1 MKLQDRKLF
10 LKVDTGIVILGKE
23 VIRMTPFRKAVL
35 DDGTKKTR
43 YDLLQMFKRRFDIA
57 KSDLKTTSIHTPSM
71 KQLEEMFQNN
81 ILNAECY
88 MNDKYQVNVYRNE
101 KADFMVLHENL
112 KGKMTYLSIKRLDK
126 QSIHDW
132 RELMDIKNTLTS
144 PEQEAVEL
152 YPAEWRRV
160 DTANQYHLFVFPK
173 GFAPAFGYMER
184 LVDTTER
191 KGGINKA
198 GQRGS

>member
-1 MKLQDRKLF
+1 
-10 LKVDTGIVILGKE
+10 
-23 VIRMTPFRKAVL
+23 MTPFRKAVL

-43 YDLLQMFKRRFDIA
+43 YDLYQIFKRRFELA
-57 KSDLKTTSIHTPSM
+57 KKDLATGDSYIKTPSL
-71 KQLEEMFQNN
+71 KDLEKMYKDN
-81 ILNAECY
+81 ILGAECY
-88 MNDKYQVNVYRNE
+88 INDKYQVNVYRNE

>member
-1 MKLQDRKLF
+1 
-10 LKVDTGIVILGKE
+10 
-23 VIRMTPFRKAVL
+23 MTPFTKAVL

-43 YDLLQMFKRRFDIA
+43 YDLLQMFKKRFDVA
-57 KSDLKTTSIHTPSM
+57 QTDLGITSVNTPSM
-71 KQLEEMFQNN
+71 KELEEMFKNN

-88 MNDKYQVNVYRNE
+88 INNKYQVNVYKNE
-101 KADFMVLHENL
+101 KADFMVLQENL

-132 RELMDIKNTLTS
+132 RELMDIKNELTS
-144 PEQEAVEL
+144 PEQEAVEI

-173 GFAPAFGYMER
+173 DFPPAFGYLER

-191 KGGINKA
+191 KGAINKA

>member
-1 MKLQDRKLF
+1 MEKFVKTKLAIN
-10 LKVDTGIVILGKE
+10 G
-23 VIRMTPFRKAVL
+23 
-35 DDGTKKTR
+35 
-43 YDLLQMFKRRFDIA
+43 
-57 KSDLKTTSIHTPSM
+57 KSDYEEIKSIREKYAHFGM
-71 KQLEEMFQNN
+71 KIAYSVAKRIFKEEFDC
-81 ILNAECY
+81 EVY
-88 MNDKYQVNVYRNE
+88 VNDIYQVNVQRNE
-101 KADFMVLHENL
+101 QADYMVREPSM

-126 QSIHDW
+126 KSIHDW
-132 RELMDIKNTLTS
+132 RHLQEIKNELCG
-144 PEQEAVEL
+144 EDCEAIEIYPVEKRL
-152 YPAEWRRV
+152 V

>member
-1 MKLQDRKLF
+1 
-10 LKVDTGIVILGKE
+10 
-23 VIRMTPFRKAVL
+23 MTPFRKAVL

-43 YDLLQMFKRRFDIA
+43 YDLLQMFKRRFDVA
-57 KSDLKTTSIHTPSM
+57 KSDLNTTSIHTPSM

-88 MNDKYQVNVYRNE
+88 MNDKYQVNVYSNE
-101 KADFMVLHENL
+101 KAEFMVLHKNL

-126 QSIHDW
+126 ESIHDW

>member
-1 MKLQDRKLF
+1 
-10 LKVDTGIVILGKE
+10 
-23 VIRMTPFRKAVL
+23 MTPFKKAVL
-35 DDGTKKTR
+35 CDGSKKSK
-43 YDLLQMFKRRFDIA
+43 YDLFQIFKKRFDVA
-57 KSDLKTTSIHTPSM
+57 ETDLGTNTTTINTPSLRE
-71 KQLEEMFQNN
+71 LERMFVDNV
-81 ILNAECY
+81 LNAECY

-101 KADFMVLHENL
+101 KADFMVLHKNL

-126 QSIHDW
+126 ESIHDW

-198 GQRGS
+198 GQRGLD